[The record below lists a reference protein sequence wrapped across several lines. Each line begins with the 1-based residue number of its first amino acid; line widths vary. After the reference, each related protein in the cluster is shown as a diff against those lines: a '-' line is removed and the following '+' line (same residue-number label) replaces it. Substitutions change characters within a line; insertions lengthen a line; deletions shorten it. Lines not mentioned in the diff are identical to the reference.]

1 MNSIGEINRM
11 CCYYYYSVNE
21 FYIKCILKIWF
32 ELNRPC
38 LIRWRQI
45 CREKR
50 YRVDPICILSIYSKV
65 NTKQVWDYKGVI
77 VGRCCKFIA
86 TGWVEVI
93 DTSLVNI
100 KFMNWVTQS
109 MFCKYGKREDT
120 IGCLLAQYLCKENKI
135 LKPYIS

>member
-1 MNSIGEINRM
+1 M
-11 CCYYYYSVNE
+11 NE
-21 FYIKCILKIWF
+21 FYIKFIFKIWF
-32 ELNRPC
+32 ELKRPVSSDEDKSE
-38 LIRWRQI
+38 
-45 CREKR
+45 EKR
-50 YRVDPICILSIYSKV
+50 DVELIQYVFLSIYSKV
-65 NTKQVWDYKGVI
+65 NTKQVWNYKGVI
-77 VGRCCKFIA
+77 DGMCCKFIA